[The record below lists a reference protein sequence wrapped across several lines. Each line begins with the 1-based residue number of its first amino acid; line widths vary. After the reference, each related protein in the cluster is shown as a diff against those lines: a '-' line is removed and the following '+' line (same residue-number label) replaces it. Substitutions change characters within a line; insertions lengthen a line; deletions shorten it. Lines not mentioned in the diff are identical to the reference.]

1 MQLHRKQRP
10 DVEVFARF
18 MEEFYGQKELSFF
31 QEELSTSG
39 TAGSR
44 GSGGAM

>member
-1 MQLHRKQRP
+1 VCIDLVCNMQLHRKQRP

-31 QEELSTSG
+31 L
-39 TAGSR
+39 
-44 GSGGAM
+44 